1 MLIMTCKQID
11 ANYVKL
17 SLMPLNGS
25 KTVNPEAGKWLLAVA
40 MKIESVT
47 LTLRVVK

>member
-1 MLIMTCKQID
+1 MLIMTCEQID

-17 SLMPLNGS
+17 SLMPLNGG

-40 MKIESVT
+40 VQIEPGI
-47 LTLRVVK
+47 LTLSVVS